1 MQRLPHIVLAGL
13 VLVAS
18 VKVQAQGGGVDLKA
32 IEQLKQASEQTSYP
46 KRAVRTRVKV
56 SNPKLRDA
64 VNAYRA
70 DKIAEAQRLLD
81 ELLVDG
87 TLSEG
92 DRGIT
97 EFFMGKV
104 LFRQNLFYSSVPYFQ
119 SVVRS
124 QSGTAFYPYSF
135 QRLVWIAKRDGLY
148 DLLVDPLRNRKSGL
162 IPRHYRNDVYYIFA
176 RTYFE
181 EASYSKAKQA
191 IRGIQP
197 SSEYYHEG
205 LLMLALMQFKEGNV
219 EEALTSFGEASKS
232 PDEDVKGLA
241 QLGIARIHYERNND
255 KLALQN
261 YSLVADTSRHW
272 LEAQL
277 EAAWSHF
284 RSNEP
289 SLALGNVHPFDSEPF
304 SGVFSPEASIIKSTV
319 FFRLCKYGDAEKA
332 ILTFFEKYM
341 PVYRQL
347 EAFNV
352 KYARNEA
359 GYKQEILKAVFRVQT
374 ELPAPL
380 MHEIFSQTW
389 FRSRVDR

>member
-1 MQRLPHIVLAGL
+1 
-13 VLVAS
+13 
-18 VKVQAQGGGVDLKA
+18 
-32 IEQLKQASEQTSYP
+32 
-46 KRAVRTRVKV
+46 
-56 SNPKLRDA
+56 
-64 VNAYRA
+64 
-70 DKIAEAQRLLD
+70 
-81 ELLVDG
+81 
-87 TLSEG
+87 
-92 DRGIT
+92 
-97 EFFMGKV
+97 
-104 LFRQNLFYSSVPYFQ
+104 
-119 SVVRS
+119 
-124 QSGTAFYPYSF
+124 
-135 QRLVWIAKRDGLY
+135 
-148 DLLVDPLRNRKSGL
+148 
-162 IPRHYRNDVYYIFA
+162 
-176 RTYFE
+176 
-181 EASYSKAKQA
+181 
-191 IRGIQP
+191 
-197 SSEYYHEG
+197 
-205 LLMLALMQFKEGNV
+205 MLALMQLKEGNV

-389 FRSRVDR
+389 FRSRIRQLESLKQELEMLKAMQSKYDSDSIQLSRRLVNDHMKRITGELLGEALPLLKAWENKLAGFFRQASLLRFESAYATIDFERLKRKTDFIIPNDQQLEIWTFDQEYWRDELGDYRYLLRSECTEDQS

>member
-205 LLMLALMQFKEGNV
+205 LLMLALMQLKEGNV

-304 SGVFSPEASIIKSTV
+304 SGVF
-319 FFRLCKYGDAEKA
+319 
-332 ILTFFEKYM
+332 
-341 PVYRQL
+341 
-347 EAFNV
+347 
-352 KYARNEA
+352 
-359 GYKQEILKAVFRVQT
+359 
-374 ELPAPL
+374 
-380 MHEIFSQTW
+380 FS
-389 FRSRVDR
+389 RSVDY

>member
-1 MQRLPHIVLAGL
+1 
-13 VLVAS
+13 

-205 LLMLALMQFKEGNV
+205 LLMLALMQLKEGNV

-389 FRSRVDR
+389 FRSRIRQETPIYS